1 MHPGGRGHGVVG
13 GDMQMS
19 RVKRQGALSNYLSR
33 AGPPGGRRCRSVL
46 CPLRCAPA
54 VVISVNGG
62 ILFRNARIRDYG
74 GLKLVR
80 RTYRERSSRPVND
93 V

>member
-1 MHPGGRGHGVVG
+1 MPEQGRAARGAAV
-13 GDMQMS
+13 S
-19 RVKRQGALSNYLSR
+19 RCSAP
-33 AGPPGGRRCRSVL
+33 AA
-46 CPLRCAPA
+46 LRCAPA

-80 RTYRERSSRPVND
+80 RTYREKSIRPVND

>member
-1 MHPGGRGHGVVG
+1 
-13 GDMQMS
+13 MQMS
-19 RVKRQGALSNYLSR
+19 RVKRQGALSSCLSR
-33 AGPPGGRRCRSVL
+33 AGPPGGWLCRAVL
-46 CPLRCAPA
+46 RPLRCAPA

-80 RTYRERSSRPVND
+80 RTYREKSIRPVND